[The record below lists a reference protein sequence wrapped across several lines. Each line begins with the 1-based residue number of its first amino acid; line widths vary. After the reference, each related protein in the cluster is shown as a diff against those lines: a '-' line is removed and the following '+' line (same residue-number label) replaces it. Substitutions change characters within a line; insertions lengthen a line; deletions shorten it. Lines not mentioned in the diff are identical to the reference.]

1 MADLS
6 TSVGKLKL
14 KNPTMLASGVLG
26 DSGESLLRVAAS
38 GAGAVVT
45 KSIGREPRDGSSG
58 PSLVQLEHGLLN
70 VDGFANPGIDEYAAE
85 IRVALGGEIPV
96 IGSVFAEDVEFY
108 GPLART
114 MELHGAHALEL
125 NLSYPHA
132 EGLEEIAG
140 DADLVGKVAAE
151 VKSAVKVPVFA
162 KLSPN
167 VRELVAVAR
176 AVEAAGGDGIT
187 AISTVRA
194 MSIAPDV
201 ARPVLGRKFG
211 GLSGPAIKPLG
222 VRSVFQIYEA
232 VEIPIIGVG
241 GVLTGLDAVEYIMA
255 GARAVQIGSG
265 VHYRGLDVFQGVCQE
280 VEAFMDENG
289 YARIEDMVGIA
300 HEQ

>member
-6 TSVGKLKL
+6 TSVGKLRL

-26 DSGESLLRVAAS
+26 DSGESLLRVAS
-38 GAGAVVT
+38 HGAGAVVT
-45 KSIGREPRDGSSG
+45 KSIGREPREGNSG

-70 VDGFANPGIDEYAAE
+70 ANGLANPGVDNYAAE
-85 IRVALGGEIPV
+85 IKIALEGEVPV
-96 IGSVFAEDVEFY
+96 IGSIFAEDVEIF

-114 MELHGAHALEL
+114 MEVHGAHALEL
-125 NLSYPHA
+125 NLACPHA

-140 DADLVGKVAAE
+140 DTDLVARVIAE

-167 VRELVAVAR
+167 VRDIGLIAKAVA
-176 AVEAAGGDGIT
+176 EAGGDGIT
-187 AISTVRA
+187 AIGTVRA
-194 MSIAPDV
+194 MSIAPEV
-201 ARPVLGRKFG
+201 ARSVLGERNG

-222 VRSVFQIYEA
+222 VRSVYEIYRQ
-232 VEIPIIGVG
+232 VEIPIVGVG
-241 GVLTGLDAVEYIMA
+241 GVLTGLDAVEYFMA

-265 VHYRGLDVFQGVCQE
+265 VHYRGLDVFQEVCQE
-280 VEAFMDENG
+280 IAAFMEENG

-300 HEQ
+300 HE